1 MELIRIGF
9 RFCLWQWKSL
19 MKCPSCKSK
28 IGTIKCSKF
37 IIGLALRKAMPCP
50 YCDTNIYRLTN
61 PTWEYFKLI
70 IFVIF
75 WFGIFLFLLAI
86 IFGKQT
92 GYESAL
98 IVSFWFWIIVIIV
111 ISSIILC
118 NLAIIFIYRI
128 YIKIRAKRL

>member
-1 MELIRIGF
+1 
-9 RFCLWQWKSL
+9 

-28 IGTIKCSKF
+28 IGMIKCSKF
-37 IIGLALRKAMPCP
+37 TIGLALRKAMPCP
-50 YCDTNIYRLTN
+50 YCGTNIYKLAN

-86 IFGKQT
+86 IFGGQV

-98 IVSFWFWIIVIIV
+98 IVCFWLWIIVIIV
-111 ISSIILC
+111 ISSIILL
-118 NLAIIFIYRI
+118 NPAMILFYRI
-128 YIKIRAKRL
+128 YIKIRKKDSDLIRGKWDVPKSARIG